1 MSYCSWDQ
9 SSELNIKYHDTEWG
23 VPLHD
28 DRGQFEF
35 LMMEVM
41 QCGLN
46 WTMMI
51 NKREIFR
58 SCFDNFEYD
67 KIAEYFGINPA
78 TMTKA
83 QAVEIVRQW
92 MDAVVGLDRM
102 VYEDARKEFSLAA
115 MTGFGADGE
124 REDKEHDFQ
133 HVRGDFDSNPFVQE
147 TLAHIERKTRLGEEL
162 IGRLD

>member
-1 MSYCSWDQ
+1 M
-9 SSELNIKYHDTEWG
+9 LRPDTEIGHGQWVDVAG
-23 VPLHD
+23 LIAPRSEVSRLID
-28 DRGQFEF
+28 DIESGKVADTQTINARFSE
-35 LMMEVM
+35 MHANYYTYE
-41 QCGLN
+41 
-46 WTMMI
+46 WTWA
-51 NKREIFR
+51 
-58 SCFDNFEYD
+58 YD
-67 KIAEYFGINPA
+67 KIAEYFGIDPA

-162 IGRLD
+162 IGRLG